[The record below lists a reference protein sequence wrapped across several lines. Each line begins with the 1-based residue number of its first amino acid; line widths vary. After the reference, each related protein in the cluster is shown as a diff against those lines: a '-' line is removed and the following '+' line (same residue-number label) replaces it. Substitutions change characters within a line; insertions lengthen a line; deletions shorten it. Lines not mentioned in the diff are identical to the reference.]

1 MTRWIDI
8 TKREPGQKDMALSNR
23 RGVGILIVCTQDGYV
38 GEWQFRLVPV
48 DGHVFVIW
56 DVPLYWPGDARVT
69 HWLRMPR
76 PPGEF
81 WSRIRWW
88 FQKWRTK

>member
-8 TKREPGQKDMALSNR
+8 TKREPTEKDFSKSHR
-23 RGVGILIVCTQDGYV
+23 RGEAVFIVCTRDGSV
-38 GEWQFRLVPV
+38 GEWPCRGSFDVAGWFILWAVPPM
-48 DGHVFVIW
+48 W
-56 DVPLYWPGDARVT
+56 SGDTVVT
-69 HWLRMPR
+69 HWCRMPR